1 MRIQPGSSETRR
13 PDVRWNLIMNRYGK
27 PVLSPNY
34 RPDMPGSGRPVR
46 KESLDRSV
54 RVAHTS
60 RSGTRLDQVGR
71 DRVGQ
76 PRRPL
81 ARGVGVTSA
90 DSTEANR
97 GRSVVAEGTT
107 VTDTLDN
114 TVPARYN
121 TPNDV
126 SGDGDWHRVMTRN
139 GYVKPMRTQD
149 YRMGVSEMDDFET
162 YGTTQMVV
170 ADDPVCV
177 IKPDGAPAEL
187 LAEGGLQSD
196 DHMDSHVRCLNC
208 HNRKRHYGT
217 MGNSGHVRKPLSK
230 RLRPWSGRSSA
241 IVNRSPP
248 IVTQRITPEVMET
261 MHHEWILRKSVTNT
275 DMTVP
280 CNYLEIPDPMLPN
293 AFLHLAEEAREVMLI
308 KEPSG
313 FFEEV
318 QSRATRLSSP
328 PLVEVL
334 TNGHQIPFG
343 RGSLTAVV
351 RPGLA
356 DRERQTASAES
367 GGLDASWDERADGR
381 VTAPVIPVRRDV
393 HQKRRNEPVD
403 RSCPVDIHILSEP
416 SVRFGH
422 RTERLDDT
430 VMGPEGRK
438 FRCTGYRESSV

>member
-1 MRIQPGSSETRR
+1 
-13 PDVRWNLIMNRYGK
+13 MNRYGK

-34 RPDMPGSGRPVR
+34 RPDIPGSGRPVR

-54 RVAHTS
+54 TVAHTS

-71 DRVGQ
+71 VRVGQ

-81 ARGVGVTSA
+81 VRGVGVTSV

-97 GRSVVAEGTT
+97 GRSFVAEGTT
-107 VTDTLDN
+107 VTDTIDN

-126 SGDGDWHRVMTRN
+126 SGDGDWHRVVTRN
-139 GYVKPMRTQD
+139 RYVKPMRTQD

-170 ADDPVCV
+170 ANDPVCV
-177 IKPDGAPAEL
+177 IKPDGEPAEL
-187 LAEGGLQSD
+187 LAGVGLQSD
-196 DHMDSHVRCLNC
+196 NNMDSHVRCLNC
-208 HNRKRHYGT
+208 RKRKRQYGT
-217 MGNSGHVRKPLSK
+217 MWNSGHVRKPLSE
-230 RLRPWSGRSSA
+230 RLRWWSGWSPP

-248 IVTQRITPEVMET
+248 IVTQRIPPEVMEP

-280 CNYLEIPDPMLPN
+280 CNYLEIPDPILPN
-293 AFLHLAEEAREVMLI
+293 AFLHLAEEAREVVLI

-343 RGSLTAVV
+343 RESLTAVV

-356 DRERQTASAES
+356 NRERQTASAES
-367 GGLDASWDERADGR
+367 EGLDASWHERDDLFDESGSVILFRPVRDGR
-381 VTAPVIPVRRDV
+381 VTAPVIPVSRDV
-393 HQKRRNEPVD
+393 HRRRRNEPVD
-403 RSCPVDIHILSEP
+403 RSCPVDTHILFTKVNLLTKTFSGT
-416 SVRFGH
+416 F
-422 RTERLDDT
+422 L
-430 VMGPEGRK
+430 
-438 FRCTGYRESSV
+438 

>member
-1 MRIQPGSSETRR
+1 MLLDHMIPEEGGGGGVRNQPGSSEDRR
-13 PDVRWNLIMNRYGK
+13 HDVRWNLIMNRYGK

-34 RPDMPGSGRPVR
+34 RPDIPGSGRPVR

-54 RVAHTS
+54 TVAHTS
-60 RSGTRLDQVGR
+60 RYGTRLDHVGR
-71 DRVGQ
+71 VRVRQ

-81 ARGVGVTSA
+81 VRGVGVTSA
-90 DSTEANR
+90 DSTGANR
-97 GRSVVAEGTT
+97 GRSFVAEGTT
-107 VTDTLDN
+107 VTDTIDN

-126 SGDGDWHRVMTRN
+126 SGDGDWHRVVTRN
-139 GYVKPMRTQD
+139 RYVKPMRTQD
-149 YRMGVSEMDDFET
+149 YRTGVSEMDDFET

-177 IKPDGAPAEL
+177 IKPDGGPAEL
-187 LAEGGLQSD
+187 LAGVGLQSD
-196 DHMDSHVRCLNC
+196 NNMDSHVRCLNC
-208 HNRKRHYGT
+208 HKRKRQYGT
-217 MGNSGHVRKPLSK
+217 VWSSGHVRKPLSE
-230 RLRPWSGRSSA
+230 RLRPWSGRSPP

-248 IVTQRITPEVMET
+248 IVTQRIPPEVMEP

-280 CNYLEIPDPMLPN
+280 CNYLEIPDPILPN
-293 AFLHLAEEAREVMLI
+293 AFLHLAEEAREVVLI

-334 TNGHQIPFG
+334 TNGHQMPFG
-343 RGSLTAVV
+343 RESLTAVA

-356 DRERQTASAES
+356 NRE
-367 GGLDASWDERADGR
+367 
-381 VTAPVIPVRRDV
+381 
-393 HQKRRNEPVD
+393 
-403 RSCPVDIHILSEP
+403 
-416 SVRFGH
+416 
-422 RTERLDDT
+422 
-430 VMGPEGRK
+430 
-438 FRCTGYRESSV
+438 